1 MEYLAIGLLAL
12 GIIFILIGIVS
23 GLNRQN
29 GSESAQKSEPTPPV
43 AAPAPVGPPLAQTPV
58 APIAPVAPP
67 APTITAQPPA
77 PPEPKLS
84 LHVSRENP
92 VFFQKEAYMY
102 LDYNHNNIYN
112 GVQSSFKIMDT
123 TGIRRFGMG
132 EFSYNGFA
140 FKFEY
145 DNGIEEFSLE
155 TIEHVSVYPNCI
167 AISFIA
173 KNPVALFFVDS
184 TKDIRSIL
192 DTFRINNAS

>member
-12 GIIFILIGIVS
+12 GIIFILIGIMS
-23 GLNRQN
+23 GLNRPN
-29 GSESAQKSEPTPPV
+29 EVKSAVSDQTLPVAEQSPVEAPPV
-43 AAPAPVGPPLAQTPV
+43 PQPATVT
-58 APIAPVAPP
+58 APIAPVIAPSEP
-67 APTITAQPPA
+67 PPA

-84 LHVSRENP
+84 LHVSRDNP

-123 TGIRRFGMG
+123 TGIRRFGIG

-140 FKFEY
+140 FKFQY